1 MNKLEWIQWQYYS
14 DEGMLCVIVI
24 VDGGWWVRE
33 PVIATLIR
41 ESYLGK
47 CSHFCVVKMSEEVQ
61 VSYRVLRCII
71 EI

>member
-1 MNKLEWIQWQYYS
+1 
-14 DEGMLCVIVI
+14 MLCVIVI

-61 VSYRVLRCII
+61 VSYRVLRCINI
-71 EI
+71 KYCKIRYLEGCYYC

>member
-1 MNKLEWIQWQYYS
+1 
-14 DEGMLCVIVI
+14 MLCVIVL